1 MEVTMTTAEKIR
13 KATEQVRE
21 FNRVWIAGSSW
32 ERWKRSPEAQRALM
46 K

>member
-1 MEVTMTTAEKIR
+1 MEVSMTTAEKIR

-32 ERWKRSPEAQRALM
+32 ERWKRSPEGRAARL